1 MKRLRLW
8 EVWTTFMG
16 SMDYVYGKYGLRLW
30 EVWTTFMGN
39 LFLLVLAKDYI
50 YGKSFLWLFL
60 LFKDYVYGKKST
72 HLLHK
77 DYVYGKKATVSIK
90 RLHLWE
96 NFSF

>member
-1 MKRLRLW
+1 
-8 EVWTTFMG
+8 MG